1 MLPTRIQP
9 ENPVQI
15 GILAMAPVVIT
26 AFKLVSALAL
36 SYLFNPPVV
45 EAKERGG
52 EASKEGDDSKLQK
65 SKSLEKRYQRL
76 VKNIEKSPQ
85 DSGRLVGQFV
95 DDVFGG
101 LKFSSKNQNGYGEE
115 AYNGIK
121 NDLIGILIGDQ
132 VDVQNLIISLYK
144 GGKHKEIEN
153 ITFLLNKKGMIP
165 DVLNNQYASGIFSTH
180 LCFNQNFNLIT
191 ILLENLEGV
200 RENNVSE
207 MLQKTDYGLFNA
219 TILDATSLM
228 GSVTTPEF
236 LNVVTKLYSQLALE
250 SQSSLKIKKFNLM
263 LPSENFQE
271 IFTEDYFKSL
281 SPKEL
286 EKLSKLAS
294 RSFPIDDLDKAIK
307 ELMNKYE
314 LNPNTIYK
322 KEGYQDTTLNI
333 EGYEGMFETI
343 NKGGHINIKG
353 EKKQN
358 FLDFL
363 VEKIGGEE
371 ALKIM
376 EDEKKVTYIHSCKEG
391 SVALSAGQK
400 ISSFVAEQF
409 MKNLKYIQSNLDKIK
424 ESKASPDTSIKGGSP
439 DPLAPKFIQEL

>member
-9 ENPVQI
+9 ENPAQI
-15 GILAMAPVVIT
+15 GILAMAPIVT
-26 AFKLVSALAL
+26 MAFKLVSALAL

-45 EAKERGG
+45 EAKERRG
-52 EASKEGDDSKLQK
+52 EASKEGVDSKLQK

-76 VKNIEKSPQ
+76 VKNIAKSPQ
-85 DSGRLVGQFV
+85 DQRRLAGQFV

-101 LKFSSKNQNGYGEE
+101 LKFSSKNQNGYGEQ

-132 VDVQNLIISLYK
+132 VDVPNLIISLY
-144 GGKHKEIEN
+144 GGQKHKEIKN
-153 ITFLLNKKGMIP
+153 IAFLINKKGIIP
-165 DVLNNQYASGIFSTH
+165 DVLNKKYASGIFSTH

-200 RENNVSE
+200 RKNNVSE

-343 NKGGHINIKG
+343 KKGGHINIKG

-363 VEKIGGEE
+363 VEKIGREE

-391 SVALSAGQK
+391 SIAISAGQN

-409 MKNLKYIQSNLDKIK
+409 MKNLEYIQSNLDKIK
-424 ESKASPDTSIKGGSP
+424 ESKASPDTSIKGGGL
-439 DPLAPKFIQEL
+439 DPLTPKFGKEL